1 MLYPLPTPETRDN
14 DTPIPGGFSA
24 AEAVAMQRAVLN
36 LFGRWRITDE
46 QAARL
51 LGDLSTKTIGRW
63 RKGEYGRVG
72 RDLADRM
79 SNILGVHKAL
89 RIVFADP
96 GRGYDWVKKPN
107 TDLGGRSALEVM
119 LQGGLM
125 DIVRVRRYLDAARGG
140 W

>member
-1 MLYPLPTPETRDN
+1 MLHPLPIPEPRDR
-14 DTPIPGGFSA
+14 DTPSVGGFST
-24 AEAVAMQRAVLN
+24 AEAAAMQRAVLT

-46 QAARL
+46 QAGRL

-89 RIVFADP
+89 RILFADP
-96 GRGYDWVKKPN
+96 QRGYDWVKKAN
-107 TDLGGRSALEVM
+107 ADLGGRSALEVM
-119 LQGGLM
+119 LDGGLM
-125 DIVRVRRYLDAARGG
+125 DIVRIRRYLDAARGG